1 MSGWK
6 VACGAVGLLALVIGV
21 YSFVKPIKKTDKTIS
36 VSFRRASIGSIRST
50 DEYRGAKKAF
60 SQGKQ
65 AEAKKLLLAL
75 SQKPGLEDL
84 DRAFLERQI
93 AFCDSSKKLPEAPP
107 VKPARTPIAFVECGP
122 QALKIAAERLG
133 VSADVAKL
141 RESAGTTAEG
151 TSLNGLEKA
160 AKSVGLKAESLQVD
174 KDALAQIQTP
184 AVAWL
189 DGNHFVA
196 LLEVGRD
203 SATLHDPNDG
213 KEKEMPLL
221 ELLSRS
227 GGIVLTL
234 KKG

>member
-1 MSGWK
+1 MPAWK
-6 VACGAVGLLALVIGV
+6 VVCGAAGLLALVIGV
-21 YSFVKPIKKTDKTIS
+21 YSLAKPMKSADKAIPMS
-36 VSFRRASIGSIRST
+36 VRRASLGSIRST
-50 DEYRGAKKAF
+50 AEYQRAKTAF
-60 SQGKQ
+60 SRGQR

-75 SQKPGLEDL
+75 ARKTAFDAAARQ
-84 DRAFLERQI
+84 FLERQI
-93 AFCDSSKKLPEAPP
+93 ALCDSSLKLPEAPST
-107 VKPARTPIAFVECGP
+107 KPARIPVAFVECGP
-122 QALKIAAERLG
+122 KALKIAAEVLG
-133 VSADVAKL
+133 VSSDVAQL
-141 RESAGTTAEG
+141 RKSAGTTSEG
-151 TSLNGLEKA
+151 TSLAGLEKA
-160 AKSVGLKAESLQVD
+160 AKSVGLRAESLQVD

-196 LLEVGRD
+196 LLGVSRD

-213 KEKEMPLL
+213 KQKEMPLL

>member
-1 MSGWK
+1 MPDWKIVSG
-6 VACGAVGLLALVIGV
+6 ACGLITLAIGV
-21 YSFVKPIKKTDKTIS
+21 YLFVKPVENTEKTVS
-36 VSFRRASIGSIRST
+36 VSSRKMTTGLIRST
-50 DEYRGAKKAF
+50 VEYKNAKLAF
-60 SQGKQ
+60 SKGERADAKRYLLMLSRNPEITDIDKQ
-65 AEAKKLLLAL
+65 
-75 SQKPGLEDL
+75 
-84 DRAFLERQI
+84 FIERQI
-93 AFCDSSKKLPEAPP
+93 ALCETGTKLPEARPAKSAPIP
-107 VKPARTPIAFVECGP
+107 VALVECGP
-122 QALKIAAERLG
+122 KALKIAADQLG
-133 VSADVAKL
+133 VPANVEEL
-141 RESAGTTAEG
+141 RKKAGTTREG
-151 TSLNGLEKA
+151 TSLEGLERA

-196 LLEVGRD
+196 LLGVSRN

-213 KEKEMPLL
+213 KQKEMPLL